1 MTIATSTDTSIRM
14 SIELLRLMQ
23 IADSAVPI
31 GAASHSFGIETLT
44 DEGSLTV
51 ERLSEF
57 LDAYLAETG
66 ALDASWCRAGWRL
79 ARTPLI
85 EFTSEWTRLS
95 DQIGARKPAREGREA
110 SAMLGRR
117 LLQLVDGLA
126 PGHPA
131 VGEAVRLTKQSAIPA
146 HHAAAF
152 GLAGAAL
159 RCPEDLVAQTYLQQ
173 NVMGLV
179 SACQRLLPLGQTAA
193 GCLLWDLKPALIRAA
208 APSDEE
214 EIACFTPSIDLAGM
228 RHPWLTT
235 RLFIS

>member
-1 MTIATSTDTSIRM
+1 M

-51 ERLSEF
+51 ERLPEF
-57 LDAYLAETG
+57 LEGYLAETG

-79 ARTPLI
+79 ARVSR
-85 EFTSEWTRLS
+85 EDFTSEWTRLS
-95 DQIGARKPAREGREA
+95 DRVGARKPAREGREA

-117 LLQLVDGLA
+117 LLQLVDGLS

-131 VGEAVRLTKQSAIPA
+131 VAEAVRLTKSSAGLAAVPA

-179 SACQRLLPLGQTAA
+179 SACQRLLPLGQSAA
-193 GCLLWDLKPALIRAA
+193 GCILWDIKPALIRAA
-208 APSDEE
+208 APSEDNE